1 MLRLGPRESDDPV
14 SDKKLGVPLPRR
26 APSGSGQLDEVS
38 RAARAFPTMSPR
50 RRKTLLQELR
60 QPLEAF
66 GIAHA
71 LHHADHEE
79 LDGAHAGVVFLHLAA
94 VGHMAVKAER
104 VAELVFARR
113 GGDVDLVPEHD
124 ERHGCERLVLEQA
137 GELLP
142 GLLEACT
149 VCGVHEEDDAVDG
162 GEVVLPDAARRLVAS
177 EIVRSEANVFDHQL
191 FRVGM
196 QGRHMCRHAVIFQH
210 VQQRGL
216 AGIVKPQ
223 EQDLRVLVA
232 QAEVAQDIEEPIDEE
247 HRADMRGDWPRRGG
261 GERCA
266 GRGARCERAIEGSV
280 EPARP

>member
-71 LHHADHEE
+71 LHHADHEQ
-79 LDGAHAGVVFLHLAA
+79 LHRAHPGVILLHLTP
-94 VGHMAVKAER
+94 VCHVAVKPEG
-104 VAELVFARR
+104 VPQLVLTRR
-113 GGDVDLVPEHD
+113 RRDVDLVAEND
-124 ERHGCERLVLEQA
+124 ERHGGEGLVLQQPRQ
-137 GELLP
+137 LLP
-142 GLLEACT
+142 RLLEARAIR
-149 VCGVHEEDDAVDG
+149 GVDEEDDAVHG
-162 GEVVLPDAARRLVAS
+162 GEVILPDASRGLVAAKVVS
-177 EIVRSEANVFDHQL
+177 AEPDVLDHQL
-191 FRVGM
+191 LRVGV
-196 QGRHMCRHAVIFQH
+196 QRGHVCRHAVVLEH
-210 VQQRGL
+210 VEERGF
-216 AGIVKPQ
+216 AGVVETQ